1 MRRNLLAL
9 LLFTVI
15 LTLAGCKSAETKD
28 NKEINVGVA
37 FYPMKDILLLIE
49 EDLKA
54 EGYTLNIH
62 EFSEYQTPNNLL
74 KNRELDANMIQHDY
88 FLQAFNNSNNSDL
101 VTVQPIYHA
110 TFALYSK
117 DYTALE
123 EIPEGASIT
132 IPDDATNISRALHL
146 LGQAGLLT
154 FKDNKTVGITV
165 EDIDSNPKNLQF
177 EDRVPLTSLAQRY
190 SETGLA
196 IMYPTYAKSLEL
208 TGDEQRLYVE
218 KQDDV
223 TEGYAISLVA
233 RSDNKESAAIKA
245 LISHIK
251 SDKVRQFL
259 IDEYSWASNPAF

>member
-9 LLFTVI
+9 LLFAVI

-74 KNRELDANMIQHDY
+74 KNKELDANMIQHDY

-110 TFALYSK
+110 TFALYS
-117 DYTALE
+117 
-123 EIPEGASIT
+123 
-132 IPDDATNISRALHL
+132 
-146 LGQAGLLT
+146 
-154 FKDNKTVGITV
+154 
-165 EDIDSNPKNLQF
+165 
-177 EDRVPLTSLAQRY
+177 
-190 SETGLA
+190 
-196 IMYPTYAKSLEL
+196 
-208 TGDEQRLYVE
+208 
-218 KQDDV
+218 
-223 TEGYAISLVA
+223 
-233 RSDNKESAAIKA
+233 
-245 LISHIK
+245 
-251 SDKVRQFL
+251 
-259 IDEYSWASNPAF
+259 